1 MKITTL
7 QPPALGRRPDGPGAP
22 AASAAA
28 RPRASVQTALS
39 PLSASLQQV
48 NADLPREAPLDQ
60 ARVADIRQAL
70 RDGRLRLDP
79 ARIADALLAQ
89 GEALAG
95 DRR

>member
-7 QPPALGRRPDGPGAP
+7 QPPDPGRRPDGPGAP
-22 AASAAA
+22 AVSAAA

-39 PLSASLQQV
+39 PLSASLQQA

-60 ARVADIRQAL
+60 VRVADIRQAL
-70 RDGRLRLDP
+70 RDGRLSPAP

-89 GEALAG
+89 VEALAG
-95 DRR
+95 ERR